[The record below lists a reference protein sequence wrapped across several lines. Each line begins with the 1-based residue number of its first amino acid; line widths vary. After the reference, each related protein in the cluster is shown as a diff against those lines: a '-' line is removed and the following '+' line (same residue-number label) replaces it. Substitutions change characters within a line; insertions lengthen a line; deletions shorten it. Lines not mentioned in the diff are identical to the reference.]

1 MHISSSVLVKSTYRE
16 VVSALR
22 SLRSTIQ
29 PSKHCLNG
37 SWRGIPAFQPRRSYN
52 IFPHCVTR
60 ITVYVHDLSP
70 VKSMQTVLCEVR
82 GELVLSQPWLM
93 PTISHNRRCLRK
105 TLPKSEQFRE
115 LVRSL
120 LLKGQQRVDSAAA
133 LQATGCSSQQ
143 IKQVPL
149 QRSTRKT

>member
-1 MHISSSVLVKSTYRE
+1 MHISSLVFVKSTHRA
-16 VVSALR
+16 VVSALW

-37 SWRGIPAFQPRRSYN
+37 SWCGIPAFQPGRSYN
-52 IFPHCVTR
+52 IFPRCVTR
-60 ITVYVHDLSP
+60 ITVYVHHLSP

-82 GELVLSQPWLM
+82 EELVLM

-105 TLPKSEQFRE
+105 RLPKSEQFRE

-120 LLKGQQRVDSAAA
+120 LLTGQQRVDSAAA
-133 LQATGCSSQQ
+133 LQATGCLSQQ
-143 IKQVPL
+143 IEQVPL